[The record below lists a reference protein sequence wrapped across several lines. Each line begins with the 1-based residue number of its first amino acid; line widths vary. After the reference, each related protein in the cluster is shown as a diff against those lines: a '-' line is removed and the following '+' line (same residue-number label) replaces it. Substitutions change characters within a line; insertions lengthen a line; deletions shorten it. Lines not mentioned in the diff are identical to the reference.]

1 MNKRRFYF
9 RMITASLLRRR
20 SRMVIALLAIAI
32 GATILSGLVT
42 IYYDVPRQL
51 GNQFRNYGANMLII
65 ATDGLMTEDD
75 VSELTGR
82 IKDDEL
88 VGAAPYEYNTIRINN
103 IPIMAAATDMDQAK
117 KTSPFWRV
125 DGSWPENE
133 KNLMI
138 GKNVAATFN
147 VKVGDTLT
155 CTFTPESDEED
166 DTDSEDE
173 FVFDNYIDFTVCGIL
188 DTGGNEEE
196 YVYMS
201 IPDMAAL
208 TSKEAGFDVIEL
220 SVSAESD
227 ELDGYVRE
235 IGEEYENVK
244 ARLVKRVTES
254 ETKVL
259 SKLKSLVLLVTIVVL
274 VLTMICVG
282 TTMTAVVAERRK
294 EIGLRKS
301 LGAHNSSIIAEFMG
315 EGMLLGAFGGLIGS
329 LLGFIFAETVSV
341 NVFNSSI
348 TFVPWLIPLTI
359 VASVLVTAIAC
370 LIPIRSATQ
379 IEPALVL
386 KGE

>member
-1 MNKRRFYF
+1 
-9 RMITASLLRRR
+9 
-20 SRMVIALLAIAI
+20 MVIALLAIAI

-65 ATDGLMTEDD
+65 ATDGLMSEED

-103 IPIMAAATDMDQAK
+103 IPIMAAATDMEQAK
-117 KTSPFWRV
+117 KASPFWRV

-133 KNLMI
+133 KDLMI

-227 ELDGYVRE
+227 ELDSYVKE
-235 IGEEYENVK
+235 ISNNYDNVK

-301 LGAHNSSIIAEFMG
+301 LGAHNSSIISEFMG

>member
-65 ATDGLMTEDD
+65 ATEGLMSEDD
-75 VSELTGR
+75 VRELTGR

-103 IPIMAAATDMDQAK
+103 IPIMAAATDMEQAK

-133 KNLMI
+133 KDLMI

-201 IPDMAAL
+201 IPGMAAL

-227 ELDGYVRE
+227 ELDGYIRE
-235 IGEEYENVK
+235 IGDKYENVK

-301 LGAHNSSIIAEFMG
+301 LGAHNTSIISEFMG
-315 EGMLLGAFGGLIGS
+315 EGMLLGAFGGLLGS
-329 LLGFIFAETVSV
+329 ILGFIFAETVSL